1 MLERIRKIAILTL
14 FCFCWGILAPSLL
27 PAQDRNGL
35 DEARKLYEEGRPD
48 KARAVLDGL
57 ITQWTDRPGLNKLLA
72 EAYFL
77 RARIFLEM
85 LEKVSADDDLHQVF
99 VQQPDFSVPTADPE
113 LKVLAERIRAEVA
126 QKSQEE
132 LKKAQE
138 LLKQEAERK
147 ALEIKAQTETQLQ
160 KEEQERLE
168 KEREASEEQQRQ
180 EGAKLVE
187 AQKKATEQL
196 QVDVQKKE
204 AEPVVE
210 KETVKIELAQPIVL
224 EKEKLAPQLK
234 KKKKKIPWLLVG
246 LGAVVVGVAIYFL
259 VIKKPKYTLTINLGT
274 ETTGTPAGTA
284 KYKKGTVVNYNY
296 TPQAGYGSLLVKLD
310 GVAVAASGTFKMD
323 KDRTLDVSATQQYTL
338 TVNLG
343 TGTTGTPAATAS
355 YDKDQVVNYSYT
367 AQAGYGSLQVKLDGV
382 AVAASGTVNM
392 DKDHTLDVSATQQYT
407 LTVNLGTG
415 TTGTPSATASYDK
428 DQVVNYSYTA
438 QAGYGNLQ
446 VKLDGVAVAASGT
459 VNMDKDHTLD
469 VSKQYTLTVNLGTG
483 TTGTPADTAIYNKD
497 QVVNYSYTA
506 QAEYGSLLVKLDG
519 VAVAVSGTVN
529 MDKDHTLDVSAVQQY
544 ILTVNLGTGTT
555 GTPSATASYDKNQ
568 VVNYSYT
575 AQAGYGSLQVKL
587 DGVLVPNK
595 GTVKMDKD
603 HTLNVSAVQQ
613 YTLTV
618 NRDNGTTGT
627 PEATAS
633 YNKDQVV
640 NYNYTVQAGYSN
652 LLVKLDG
659 VTVAASGT
667 VDMDKDRTLDVFATR
682 QYTLTVNRGTGTTGT
697 PSATA
702 SYDKDQVVNYSY
714 TAQAGYKSLQVKL
727 DGVAVAASG
736 TVKMNKDHTLS
747 VSAIIIYAFYV
758 AMGDSITYGT
768 LLSNHSDC
776 YPNVLSGM
784 LGKPVVNEGRPGEQA
799 RQGLARFAGVL
810 YAYKPSHILILY
822 GVNDLANGR
831 GPDNIKSD
839 LRQMIALARAN
850 NTVPVIA
857 TMTPAIGLASWLAYE
872 VALTS
877 AAIRQLGAEQGVG
890 VADLAAAFNNRADLM
905 SYDGLHPNAAG
916 HRLMATTFYNLL
928 NR

>member
-343 TGTTGTPAATAS
+343 TGTTGTPA
-355 YDKDQVVNYSYT
+355 
-367 AQAGYGSLQVKLDGV
+367 
-382 AVAASGTVNM
+382 
-392 DKDHTLDVSATQQYT
+392 
-407 LTVNLGTG
+407 
-415 TTGTPSATASYDK
+415 ATASYDK